1 VDPVVSF
8 VAAYAAV
15 MLAVATGLHR
25 LGRVN
30 TSPWRGRVLAG
41 HRRSVGAVS
50 AQHRGGP
57 DWPHSEV
64 PRLYTSI
71 GTVAAAAATVLPAGV
86 LLAHH
91 RPAEVLLLGLAA
103 GLAAWRLAR
112 LVATLRAG

>member
-1 VDPVVSF
+1 MDSVVLF
-8 VAAYAAV
+8 VAAYTAV

-41 HRRSVGAVS
+41 HRRSVGAVP
-50 AQHRGGP
+50 AQHGP

-64 PRLYTSI
+64 PRLYTGI

-103 GLAAWRLAR
+103 GLAAWVLAR